1 MASRNKVEQ
10 VQKQLNAALNTINDI
25 LKENFELKNQMH
37 QLIIGQYE
45 NKNNRRSMD
54 FSK

>member
-37 QLIIGQYE
+37 QLLTGKNE
-45 NKNNRRSMD
+45 NQNIRRTVD
-54 FSK
+54 FAN